1 MSLGRSL
8 PRSVESE
15 QGSLRRVA
23 DWVTI
28 SSLATAGGTLVL
40 AMATFASVRS
50 ANRSAR
56 VAERSLMLGLRPV
69 LVPSRPEDPD
79 ELVTFADR
87 RFALPGGTAH
97 VEEDDGRFYM
107 AFPLRNV
114 GAGLAILHGWHLIP
128 HTVMGKQEHPDPAEF
143 RMLTRDLYVAPGDT
157 GYWQG
162 AIRQADD
169 PLAEGVRSAMA
180 DGDRIVIDV
189 LYGDHEGLQ
198 RTISRF
204 AMSPGDDAG
213 WIVTIVRHW
222 SLDGIDPRHAD
233 AGV

>member
-1 MSLGRSL
+1 
-8 PRSVESE
+8 
-15 QGSLRRVA
+15 VA

-69 LVPSRPEDPD
+69 LVPSRPEDPA
-79 ELVTFADR
+79 ELVTFLDR
-87 RFALPGGTAH
+87 RFSLPGGTAH
-97 VEEDDGRFYM
+97 VEDVDGRIYM

-114 GAGLAILHGWHLIP
+114 GSGLAILHGWHLTP
-128 HTVMGKQEHPDPAEF
+128 RAVKPTEEHPDPAEF
-143 RMLTRDLYVAPGDT
+143 RMLARDLYVAPGDT

-162 AIRQADD
+162 AIREPDD
-169 PLAEGVRSAMA
+169 PLGVDMREAISEER
-180 DGDRIVIDV
+180 RIIVDV
-189 LYGDHEGLQ
+189 LYGDHEGGQ

-204 AMSPGDDAG
+204 AMSPSEDDG
-213 WIVTIVRHW
+213 WIVTVVRHW
-222 SLDGIDPRHAD
+222 SLDGIDPRHAEP
-233 AGV
+233 GG